1 MSNMELFLYDDHKS
15 LFLRLLTNYIN
26 AEKKNIVKIL
36 SINNATR
43 DMLKLPTEP
52 FLVSEGKIINNEIDI
67 SYKISTLA
75 GRREDLFAVWNGEK
89 VHSVN
94 YLNEYKKEFEDM
106 PKFITSLDKLLEV
119 FTFINAV
126 HITLLDIYTY
136 SQIIRHMAAMPE
148 NEKNKFTNII
158 RWINH
163 LQNLENLKQIITE
176 LKLNISIPFE
186 PLILLKEEAVK
197 VEGKKALAKE
207 AAAEKAEFNK
217 KQKEMRMGQGKEE
230 GKDATKKEE
239 KTEGEKVEK
248 KEPKK
253 QKAPAKKVEDNV
265 AAISKLDIRVG
276 KITSIVENTESDKL
290 YNELIDMGNGE
301 VRKIASGLK
310 GKYPM
315 EKLQDAYVIVL
326 CNLKERTLKGW
337 PSHGMLLC
345 ASAADGSVEPL
356 KAPEGSEPG
365 DLVSIENFPRTPVE
379 TLNPKKS
386 PWDEVKAEL
395 TVDAFKVAQY
405 KKENTWTT
413 PKGKITVATLD
424 NSTIG

>member
-1 MSNMELFLYDDHKS
+1 MELFLYDDHKS

-52 FLVSEGKIINNEIDI
+52 FLVCEGKIINSDIEI

-75 GRREDLFAVWNGEK
+75 ARREDLFAVWNGDK
-89 VHSVN
+89 VQSVN
-94 YLNEYKKEFEDM
+94 YLNEYKKEFTDM
-106 PKFITSLDKLLEV
+106 PKFIANLDKLLEV

-136 SQIIRHMAAMPE
+136 SQIIRYMAAMPE

-163 LQNLENLKQIITE
+163 LQNLENLREIIAE
-176 LKLNISIPFE
+176 LNLNISIPFE
-186 PLILLKEEAVK
+186 PLVLLKEEEK
-197 VEGKKALAKE
+197 KTENKKALAKE
-207 AAAEKAEFNK
+207 AAAEKAEFNR
-217 KQKEMRMGQGKEE
+217 KQKEMRAGQNKEE

-239 KTEGEKVEK
+239 KTEEKKVEK
-248 KEPKK
+248 KEEKPKK

-265 AAISKLDIRVG
+265 HPVSKLDLRVG
-276 KITSIVENTESDKL
+276 KIIEINVNTESDKL

-310 GKYPM
+310 GRVPIENLKDSM
-315 EKLQDAYVIVL
+315 VVVL
-326 CNLKERTLKGW
+326 CNLKERTLCKW

-345 ASAADGSVEPL
+345 ASREDGTCEPL
-356 KAPEGSEPG
+356 KCPEGSQPG
-365 DLVSIENFPRTPVE
+365 DLISVENFPRTPVE
-379 TLNPKKS
+379 QLHPKKN
-386 PWDEVKAEL
+386 PWDEVKGDF
-395 TVDAFKVAQY
+395 TVDANKVAQY
-405 KKENTWTT
+405 KLDNAWTT
-413 PKGKITVATLD
+413 PRGKITVANL
-424 NSTIG
+424 NNATIS